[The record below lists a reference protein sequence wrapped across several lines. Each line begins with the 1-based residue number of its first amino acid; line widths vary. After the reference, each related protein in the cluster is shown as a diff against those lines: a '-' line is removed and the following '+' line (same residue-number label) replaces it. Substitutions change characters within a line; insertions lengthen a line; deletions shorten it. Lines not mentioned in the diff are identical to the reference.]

1 MTFNYGLNTGLG
13 FGLNNY
19 GLNNFNGYQT
29 ASVDYSKLN
38 IFTNSMANQF
48 NSLAYSP
55 ISEACVNM
63 AMPVWFN
70 NIASCFN
77 LNFAGLGVQ
86 NSGKT
91 TVC

>member
-38 IFTNSMANQF
+38 
-48 NSLAYSP
+48 NSLLSFGIITQLPLAAEFP
-55 ISEACVNM
+55 LVL
-63 AMPVWFN
+63 P
-70 NIASCFN
+70 ASVLLVAALLLVLLAAVVPALLF
-77 LNFAGLGVQ
+77 LQLF
-86 NSGKT
+86 
-91 TVC
+91 